1 MEKSSQP
8 LRIISRE
15 ARRKS
20 VTKTQAQPKKE
31 RKPKNPNLGNKAYK
45 FRISPTQKQSGKL
58 EWILRRCKELY
69 NAALEER
76 REAYRMNGVSV
87 SYQMQANQL
96 PAIKELREEYQDIH
110 SQVQQEVLKRLEK
123 AMQAFFRRVRNGET
137 PGYPRFKSGDR
148 YDSFTYPQGGYE
160 IIKKRLHLSKIGHIK
175 IKLHREMK
183 GTIKTC
189 TIKREGDQ
197 WYAVLTTEYEFD
209 PSMTF
214 HPSEEEVG
222 IDLGINSFAALSD
235 GTFIENPHVYRT
247 AEEEIKAAHK
257 KIARRKKG
265 SHRRNRAKKEL
276 SRLYRKARNKRRD
289 FLHKQSHNLVKN
301 YGTLVFEELHI
312 DNMTKA
318 PDPKQDEDGKYLPNG
333 AAAKGGLNKSILDAG
348 WGAFVTIWS
357 HKAAEA
363 GGKVVKV
370 APHGT
375 SQACSGCGC
384 VVPKDLGVR
393 WHSCPHCGC
402 ELDRDHNAAR
412 NILHRCHLQKQ
423 NGAGS
428 VPQRSPR
435 GRTVEAPGL

>member
-1 MEKSSQP
+1 M
-8 LRIISRE
+8 
-15 ARRKS
+15 
-20 VTKTQAQPKKE
+20 TKRQTQPKKE

-45 FRISPTQKQSGKL
+45 FRLSPTHKQIATL

-87 SYQMQANQL
+87 CYQMQANQL
-96 PAIKELREEYQDIH
+96 PAIKEVREEYQAIH
-110 SQVQQEVLKRLEK
+110 SQVQQDVLKRLDK
-123 AMQAFFRRVRNGET
+123 AMQAFFRRVMNGEK

-160 IIKKRLHLSKIGHIK
+160 IIKNRLHLSKIGQIK
-175 IKLHREMK
+175 IKLHREIK
-183 GTIKTC
+183 GKMKTC
-189 TIKREGDQ
+189 TVKREGEQ

-209 PSMTF
+209 PAMTF

-235 GTFIENPHVYRT
+235 GTFIENPRIYRN

-265 SHRRNRAKKEL
+265 SCRRARAKKEL
-276 SRLYRKARNKRRD
+276 SRLYRKSRNKRRD
-289 FLHKQSHNLVKN
+289 FLHKQSHRLTKR
-301 YGTLVFEELHI
+301 YGTLVFEDLQI
-312 DNMTKA
+312 ANMTKA
-318 PDPKQDEDGKYLPNG
+318 PEPKQDENGKYLPNG

-348 WGAFVTIWS
+348 WAAFVTICS

-375 SQACSGCGC
+375 SQACSGCGG

-393 WHSCPHCGC
+393 WHCCPDCGC

-412 NILHRCHLQKQ
+412 NILHRYRIQKQ

>member
-1 MEKSSQP
+1 MSK
-8 LRIISRE
+8 
-15 ARRKS
+15 
-20 VTKTQAQPKKE
+20 TKEQTQPKKE
-31 RKPKNPNLGNKAYK
+31 RKPKSPKLRNKAYK
-45 FRISPTQKQSGKL
+45 FRIYPTQKQLGKM
-58 EWILRRCKELY
+58 EWTLRRCKELY

-87 SYQMQANQL
+87 SYNMQADQL
-96 PAIKELREEYQDIH
+96 PAMKAVRSEYQDIH
-110 SQVQQEVLKRLEK
+110 SQIQQDVLKRLDK
-123 AMQAFFRRVRNGET
+123 AMQAFFRRVMTGEK

-160 IIKKRLHLSKIGHIK
+160 IINKRLHLSKIGHIK
-175 IKLHREMK
+175 MKLHREMK

-197 WYAVLTTEYEFD
+197 WYAIFTTAYEFD
-209 PSMTF
+209 ASSTF

-222 IDLGINSFAALSD
+222 IDLGIHCFAALSD
-235 GTFIENPHVYRT
+235 GTFIENPRIYRT
-247 AEEEIKAAHK
+247 AEAAIKEAHQR
-257 KIARRKKG
+257 IARRKKG
-265 SHRRNRAKKEL
+265 SHRRTRAKKEL

-289 FLHKQSHNLVKN
+289 FLHKQSRKLVN
-301 YGTLVFEELHI
+301 DYGTLVFEDLQI
-312 DNMTKA
+312 DNMTRT
-318 PDPKQDEDGKYLPNG
+318 PEPKQDENGKYLPNG

-348 WGAFVTIWS
+348 WRAFVTMCS

-363 GGKVVKV
+363 GGNVVTV

-375 SQACSGCGC
+375 SQACSACERD
-384 VVPKDLGVR
+384 VPKELGVR

-412 NILHRCHLQKQ
+412 NILQRYHLQNQ

-428 VPQRSPR
+428 VPQRSLR
-435 GRTVEAPGL
+435 GMTVEVPGY

>member
-1 MEKSSQP
+1 MSKTTRRHQKP
-8 LRIISRE
+8 LLR
-15 ARRKS
+15 
-20 VTKTQAQPKKE
+20 
-31 RKPKNPNLGNKAYK
+31 NKAYK
-45 FRISPTQKQSGKL
+45 FRIYPTKKQIGTL
-58 EWILRRCKELY
+58 EWTLRRCKELY

-76 REAYRMNGVSV
+76 REAFRIGGVSV
-87 SYQMQANQL
+87 SYTMQADQL
-96 PAIKELREEYQDIH
+96 PAIKHLREEYQDIH
-110 SQVQQEVLKRLEK
+110 SQVQQDVLKRLDK
-123 AMQAFFRRVRNGET
+123 AMQAFFRRVKNGEK

-160 IIKKRLHLSKIGHIK
+160 VINKRLHLSKIGHIK
-175 IKLHREMK
+175 IKLHREIK

-197 WYAVLTTEYEFD
+197 WYTVFTTEYEFD

-235 GTFIENPHVYRT
+235 GTFIEHPRIYRN
-247 AEEEIKAAHK
+247 AEEEIKEAHK
-257 KIARRKKG
+257 KIARRKKS
-265 SHRRNRAKKEL
+265 SHRRARAKKEL

-289 FLHKQSHNLVKN
+289 FLHKASRKLSKQ
-301 YGTLVFEELHI
+301 YGTLVFEDLHI
-312 DNMTKA
+312 NNMTKA
-318 PDPKQDEDGKYLPNG
+318 PEPKQDENGKYLPNG
-333 AAAKGGLNKSILDAG
+333 TAAKGGLNKSILDAS
-348 WGAFVTIWS
+348 WGAFVTICS

-412 NILHRCHLQKQ
+412 NILQRYQKQ
-423 NGAGS
+423 KRDGAGS
-428 VPQRSPR
+428 VPQRSLV
-435 GRTVEAPGL
+435 GEL

>member
-1 MEKSSQP
+1 M
-8 LRIISRE
+8 
-15 ARRKS
+15 
-20 VTKTQAQPKKE
+20 TKRQTQPKKE

-45 FRISPTQKQSGKL
+45 FRLSPTHKQIATL

-87 SYQMQANQL
+87 CYQMQANQL
-96 PAIKELREEYQDIH
+96 PAIKEVREEYQAIH
-110 SQVQQEVLKRLEK
+110 SQVQQDVLKRLDK
-123 AMQAFFRRVRNGET
+123 AMQAFFRRVMNGEK

-160 IIKKRLHLSKIGHIK
+160 IIKNRLHLSKIGQIK
-175 IKLHREMK
+175 IKLHREIK
-183 GTIKTC
+183 GKMKTC
-189 TIKREGDQ
+189 TVKREGEQ

-209 PSMTF
+209 PAMTF

-235 GTFIENPHVYRT
+235 GTFIENPRIYRN

-265 SHRRNRAKKEL
+265 SCRRARAKKEL
-276 SRLYRKARNKRRD
+276 SRLYRKSRNKRRD
-289 FLHKQSHNLVKN
+289 FLHKQSHRLTKR
-301 YGTLVFEELHI
+301 YGTLVFEDLHI

-318 PDPKQDEDGKYLPNG
+318 PEPKQDEDGKYLPNG

-348 WGAFVTIWS
+348 WAAFVTICS

-375 SQACSGCGC
+375 SQAC
-384 VVPKDLGVR
+384 
-393 WHSCPHCGC
+393 WHCCPDCGC

-412 NILHRCHLQKQ
+412 NILHRYRIQKQ